1 MQCHEEQGGF
11 FLKKKKLL
19 TYVLFWKK
27 YIYCNFT
34 HNKEYN
40 HPHLSY

>member
-11 FLKKKKLL
+11 FFKKKKAFNIRTFLE
-19 TYVLFWKK
+19 KK
-27 YIYCNFT
+27 YCNFT

-40 HPHLSY
+40 HSHLSY